1 MGFKHEAKH
10 FKLFKEKF
18 KKTIIINKDLDEKS
32 RFNKTKKA
40 IQDGY
45 DLIYHAFL
53 IDGDF
58 RGEADFLIKTK
69 ELKSKVFGDYSYEVY
84 DTKISRNLRPRHVTQ
99 ITAYSYMLSK
109 IQKILP
115 KKMYLIDGS
124 DITHE
129 YKVIEY
135 INLFHHELQEFR
147 NFLSNIKK
155 KNIYPEKCNF
165 CSLCDWSDEC
175 DKIWEDD
182 NYINLI
188 AGSNKSQIEK
198 LKKQKIRNV
207 EQLINT
213 KLTSTDLKINSEIFE
228 KLKSQAKLQEEKRK
242 TGESKIIIL
251 DPDVGKGFYKL
262 PKPNEGDVFFDI
274 EGFPR
279 MDRPFEYLHGVY
291 YKEKNQFKFKSFWAK
306 DFNEKSERE
315 NFIELINFL
324 EKHLK
329 KYPEAHIYHYNT
341 YEKRAIRE
349 MSSAYSKDFPKA
361 DIINDDWLRGE
372 KYVDLFRIATQSIRT
387 SEKDMSLKSLEQFY
401 KFERKADI
409 VKADDSVVKY
419 DNWIATK
426 NDKYKQDIINYNKED
441 CISTYELREF
451 LIQKKPKNIDWFFKN
466 NEIKKENNYVNKYS
480 SKNSK
485 KISREETEIDLN
497 KRLEKK
503 KNKKNNIFV
512 ENLQNLVGFHWRDN
526 KPDHWEVFDRQEKS
540 HLELEDDTEC
550 IANCVLQNIK
560 PKEIDV
566 GYIYS
571 YKFNDQNY
579 KLKKVLVED
588 KTYTVGVK
596 GLANKNEA
604 QKTRQKLASHG
615 FKNSFIR

>member
-1 MGFKHEAKH
+1 M
-10 FKLFKEKF
+10 
-18 KKTIIINKDLDEKS
+18 
-32 RFNKTKKA
+32 
-40 IQDGY
+40 
-45 DLIYHAFL
+45 
-53 IDGDF
+53 
-58 RGEADFLIKTK
+58 
-69 ELKSKVFGDYSYEVY
+69 
-84 DTKISRNLRPRHVTQ
+84 
-99 ITAYSYMLSK
+99 
-109 IQKILP
+109 
-115 KKMYLIDGS
+115 
-124 DITHE
+124 
-129 YKVIEY
+129 
-135 INLFHHELQEFR
+135 
-147 NFLSNIKK
+147 
-155 KNIYPEKCNF
+155 
-165 CSLCDWSDEC
+165 
-175 DKIWEDD
+175 
-182 NYINLI
+182 
-188 AGSNKSQIEK
+188 
-198 LKKQKIRNV
+198 
-207 EQLINT
+207 
-213 KLTSTDLKINSEIFE
+213 
-228 KLKSQAKLQEEKRK
+228 
-242 TGESKIIIL
+242 
-251 DPDVGKGFYKL
+251 
-262 PKPNEGDVFFDI
+262 
-274 EGFPR
+274 
-279 MDRPFEYLHGVY
+279 
-291 YKEKNQFKFKSFWAK
+291 
-306 DFNEKSERE
+306 
-315 NFIELINFL
+315 INFL

-451 LIQKKPKNIDWFFKN
+451 LIQKKPENIDWFFKN
-466 NEIKKENNYVNKYS
+466 NEVKKENNYVNKYS

-526 KPDHWEVFDRQEKS
+526 KPDHWEVYDRQEKS
-540 HLELEDDTEC
+540 HLELEEDTEC

-579 KLKKVLVED
+579 KLKKGSKAFDVHEKINLGTVYSIKEKFPDKNILEIIVPKKKRKSNVERNMPDLVTFGKDHPPQTHQHGHALNKFIED
-588 KTYTVGVK
+588 YIVNEG
-596 GLANKNEA
+596 KNYKCVMDMLERRNPDISNLNYGS
-604 QKTRQKLASHG
+604 T
-615 FKNSFIR
+615 N

>member
-1 MGFKHEAKH
+1 MKFLNKKIISISPSDLNNFVACKYIIKNNIKFHNKEIKKNEEKINTKLWREMGFKHETKH
-10 FKLFKEKF
+10 FKLFKNKF
-18 KKTIIINKDLDEKS
+18 KKTIIISKDLDEKS

-40 IQDGY
+40 MQNGY
-45 DLIYHAFL
+45 DLIYHAYL
-53 IDGDF
+53 IDDDF

-99 ITAYSYMLSK
+99 ITAYSYMLGK
-109 IQKILP
+109 IQKALP

-124 DITHE
+124 DITHD
-129 YKVIEY
+129 YKTIEY
-135 INLFHHELQEFR
+135 INLFNHSKQEFDK
-147 NFLSNIKK
+147 FLSNIKK
-155 KNIYPEKCNF
+155 KNIYPEKCSF

-175 DKIWEDD
+175 DRIWEED

-198 LKKQKIRNV
+198 LKKHKIRNV

-251 DPDVGKGFYKL
+251 DPDVGKGFYKI
-262 PKPNEGDVFFDI
+262 PKPSEGDVFFDI

-279 MDRPFEYLHGVY
+279 MDRPFEYLHGIY

-324 EKHLK
+324 EKHFK
-329 KYPEAHIYHYNT
+329 KYPDAHIYHYNT

-409 VKADDSVVKY
+409 VKADDSIVKY

-451 LIQKKPKNIDWFFKN
+451 LIQKKPKNIEWFSLKTIEEKN
-466 NEIKKENNYVNKYS
+466 KKEDE
-480 SKNSK
+480 K
-485 KISREETEIDLN
+485 KQQKKHPKKKTREEIEIDLIN
-497 KRLEKK
+497 RLEKK
-503 KNKKNNIFV
+503 MGRK
-512 ENLQNLVGFHWRDN
+512 
-526 KPDHWEVFDRQEKS
+526 
-540 HLELEDDTEC
+540 
-550 IANCVLQNIK
+550 
-560 PKEIDV
+560 
-566 GYIYS
+566 
-571 YKFNDQNY
+571 
-579 KLKKVLVED
+579 
-588 KTYTVGVK
+588 
-596 GLANKNEA
+596 
-604 QKTRQKLASHG
+604 
-615 FKNSFIR
+615 